1 MNTRILFLSLFLIIA
16 VSILFAP
23 THTTTMQSA
32 TIWAWC
38 MSDPSSTTM
47 YFGGPFDSGMT
58 AKAPTFNALSLGRQ
72 FSEYLKG
79 RFDTRGD
86 ASCSKGVDSVG
97 QAAAAQRMRD
107 VMAQMRQQ
115 NKQIVELTDWNYVRD
130 EVANKAALDAPK
142 GQGDYVNVEGGL
154 PPDHMYC
161 VTDSFNNTVYYA
173 EPIALTNPSN
183 NPSSDYF
190 RFLQQKYSF
199 KGNFRCLSINEAQ
212 AKLYLN
218 ARLAGARAGGKQI
231 VNSGWPPPNFSAT
244 AEKQND
250 RYQDSDQPAQRPVI
264 KQPTSSAQVQAIAG
278 KIGNEARVNCLHD
291 PVMLR
296 GYACDC
302 LQLRIHDYLA
312 QHPAET
318 LSNTPT
324 AAGLLAGTAY
334 QPDKCITDPI
344 ASRLAHDLG
353 FSVGLKSPAAQ
364 DCAAA
369 KFVAALHANTV
380 PSKAKAELDAA
391 FKACKQ

>member
-1 MNTRILFLSLFLIIA
+1 MNTRIFFLSLLFVFATI
-16 VSILFAP
+16 ILFAP
-23 THTTTMQSA
+23 THSKATQSA
-32 TIWAWC
+32 TIWIWC
-38 MSDPSSTTM
+38 MSDSPGATV
-47 YFGGPFDSGMT
+47 YFAGPFDSGWS
-58 AKAPTFNALSLGRQ
+58 ARAPTFNGLSFGRQ
-72 FSEYLKG
+72 FAEYLKG
-79 RFDTRGD
+79 RFNTQGD
-86 ASCSKGVDSVG
+86 ASCGHGVNSVD
-97 QAAAAQRMRD
+97 QNAALQRMQQ
-107 VMAQMRQQ
+107 VMTQTRQQ
-115 NKQIVELTDWNYVRD
+115 NKQVVELSDWKYLRD
-130 EVANKAALDAPK
+130 EVAIKASLDAPR

-161 VTDSFNNTVYYA
+161 VSDTFNNTVYYA
-173 EPIALTNPSN
+173 EPIALTNPAN

-190 RFLQQKYSF
+190 KFLQQKYSF
-199 KGNFRCLSINEAQ
+199 KGNFRCYGINEQQ

-218 ARLAGARAGGKQI
+218 SRLAGARAGGKQV
-231 VNSGWPPPNFSAT
+231 VNSGWPPANFSTT
-244 AEKQND
+244 AQVPND
-250 RYQDSDQPAQRPVI
+250 RYQDNDQPAQKPVT

-278 KIGNEARVNCLHD
+278 RIANEAMATCSHD
-291 PVMLR
+291 TVMLR

-324 AAGLLAGTAY
+324 APSLLAGTAY
-334 QPDKCITDPI
+334 QPEKCITDPI

-353 FSVGLKSPAAQ
+353 VSVGLKSPAAQ

-369 KFVAALHANTV
+369 KFVTALHANPV

>member
-1 MNTRILFLSLFLIIA
+1 MNSRIFLVSLLFIITTVILFSPSHSKA
-16 VSILFAP
+16 
-23 THTTTMQSA
+23 TQSA

-38 MSDPSSTTM
+38 MSDTSAPTV
-47 YFGGPFDSGMT
+47 YFSGPFDSGMT
-58 AKAPTFNALSLGRQ
+58 ASAPTFNALSLGRQ
-72 FSEYLKG
+72 FTEYLKG

-86 ASCSKGVDSVG
+86 ASCGKGVNNVG

-107 VMAQMRQQ
+107 VMEQMRQQ

-161 VTDSFNNTVYYA
+161 VTDTFNNTVYYA
-173 EPIALTNPSN
+173 EPIALTNPSI
-183 NPSSDYF
+183 NPSADYF

-199 KGNFRCLSINEAQ
+199 KGNFKCLAINEQQ

-218 ARLAGARAGGKQI
+218 ARLAGARAGGKQV
-231 VNSGWPPPNFSAT
+231 VNSGWPPANFGAT
-244 AEKQND
+244 AQVPND
-250 RYQDSDQPAQRPVI
+250 RYQDNDQPAQRPV
-264 KQPTSSAQVQAIAG
+264 KQPAPSAQVQAIAG
-278 KIGNEARVNCLHD
+278 KLANEAMANCSHD
-291 PVMLR
+291 TVMLR

-302 LQLRIHDYLA
+302 LQVRIHDYLA
-312 QHPAET
+312 HHPAET
-318 LSNTPT
+318 LSNTP
-324 AAGLLAGTAY
+324 AAASLLAGTAY

-353 FSVGLKSPAAQ
+353 VSAGLKSPAAR

-369 KFVAALHANTV
+369 KFVAALHANPV
-380 PSKAKAELDAA
+380 PAQAKAELDAA
-391 FKACKQ
+391 FKACRQ